1 MATKEMAPDQIAAL
15 VDRKIRTA
23 VGIDSSK
30 LSEERTR
37 VLKYYDGT
45 LPKPQ
50 HSGQASYVSND
61 VYDAVESMKADLL
74 ETFGGGQDIVKF
86 SPQNAKDVE
95 PCRIATEYVSYL
107 IYRKNPGYFIFHD
120 VIDDGLK
127 ARIGVVKVYWQD
139 EKEYQDE
146 EFEGLDEE
154 TVQGLVAQDDIDEL
168 EAEHQ
173 GDGTFA
179 GKLSRVSADNS
190 SVRIDPVAPE
200 EFFAEPQASNSARL
214 DEYFHGQRTPLT
226 KTEMKAQ
233 GLDTSKLKGL
243 KPDADDK
250 VDGDIEKD
258 TRFQKIDSGS
268 ISSDNEDKEED
279 RPFTVYECYVRFTKV
294 KGDKARL
301 YKVVMV
307 QKTVLLCEE
316 VSRSPF
322 KVFVPLRSAHNFWGN
337 SFSAKV
343 IPTQNARTIL
353 TRGILDHTT
362 ITNNPRYTVL
372 QGGLTNP
379 REMLD
384 NRLGGIVNVSRPD
397 AVAPLQQASLNPFVF
412 NTLEMLKSNKEETTG
427 TSSLAQ
433 GLNKDAISSQNSQ
446 GMVQDLVTLSKQRA
460 KVIARNFAQFLA
472 DIYIEAY
479 TLVIEHD
486 DKASVFEVAGNWVD
500 VDPRTWVQRKDAQIT
515 FHLGQN
521 AADAEA
527 LRFAGMFERA
537 ATNPAL
543 ARAIGE
549 QGAYNAAVHTM
560 KLMGIKNTAD
570 FITDPKQLP
579 PPQPDPVQE
588 MEKKKLEAEVLK
600 IQSAAETAQL
610 KAEVDK
616 MKLEV
621 EVERLKAEMANL
633 KLENTLKLAESHR
646 KDMQVANEID
656 VSQRE
661 LDIVEAAPS
670 IEPAKAI
677 VSANS

>member
-30 LSEERTR
+30 LQKERER

-45 LPKPQ
+45 LPAPQ
-50 HSGQASYVSND
+50 HSGQSTYVSND
-61 VYDAVESMKADLL
+61 VYDSVEALKADLL

-95 PCRIATEYVSYL
+95 PCRIATEYVSY
-107 IYRKNPGYFIFHD
+107 IVYRKNPGYFIFHD

-127 ARIGVVKVYWQD
+127 ARIGVVKVYWHS
-139 EKEYQDE
+139 EKEFQE
-146 EFEGLDEE
+146 ETFDGLDEE

-179 GKLSRVSADNS
+179 GKLSRIAADRS
-190 SVRIDPVAPE
+190 HVRIDPVAPE

-214 DEYFHGQRTPLT
+214 DEYFHGQRTLLT
-226 KTEMKAQ
+226 KTEMQEQ
-233 GLDTSKLKGL
+233 GFDVSKLKGL
-243 KPDADDK
+243 TPDGDDK

-258 TRFQKIDSGS
+258 ARFAKIDSGS
-268 ISSDNEDKEED
+268 ISADSTSNEED
-279 RPFTVYECYVRFTKV
+279 RPFIVYECYVRFTKV

-337 SFSAKV
+337 SFAAKV
-343 IPTQNARTIL
+343 IPTQNARTVL

-362 ITNNPRYTVL
+362 MTNNPRYTVL

-384 NRLGGIVNVSRPD
+384 NRLGGIVNISRPD
-397 AVAPLQQASLNPFVF
+397 AVAPLMQSPLNPFVF
-412 NTLEMLKSNKEETTG
+412 NTLEMLKANKEETTG

-433 GLNKDAISSQNSQ
+433 GLNKDAISTQNSQ
-446 GMVQDLVTLSKQRA
+446 GMIQDLVTLSKQRA
-460 KVIARNFAQFLA
+460 KVVARNFAQFLA
-472 DIYIEAY
+472 DVYIEAY
-479 TLVIEHD
+479 TLTIEND
-486 DKASVFEVAGNWVD
+486 DKQSAFEVAGNWVD
-500 VDPRTWVQRKDAQIT
+500 IDPRTWIERKDAQIT

-537 ATNPAL
+537 AGNPAL

-549 QGAYNAAVHTM
+549 KGAYNAAVHTM
-560 KLMGIKNTAD
+560 RLMGVKNTAD
-570 FITDPKQLP
+570 FITDPQTLP
-579 PPQPDPVQE
+579 PPQPSPQE
-588 MEKKKLEAEVLK
+588 QMEMKKLELETKKIEADLQKAATEAQLRIKEMELEMARMEHERATLGIETQLK
-600 IQSAAETAQL
+600 I
-610 KAEVDK
+610 
-616 MKLEV
+616 
-621 EVERLKAEMANL
+621 
-633 KLENTLKLAESHR
+633 AESHR

-656 VSQRE
+656 VAQRE
-661 LDIVEAAPS
+661 LDIAEAAPS

>member
-1 MATKEMAPDQIAAL
+1 MNKKEMAPDQIAAL

-30 LSEERTR
+30 LQKERER

-45 LPKPQ
+45 LPAPQ
-50 HSGQASYVSND
+50 HSGQSTYVSND
-61 VYDAVESMKADLL
+61 VYDSVESMKADLL

-86 SPQNAKDVE
+86 SPQNSKDVE
-95 PCRIATEYVSYL
+95 PCRIATEYVSYI
-107 IYRKNPGYFIFHD
+107 IYRQNPGYFIFHD

-127 ARIGVVKVYWQD
+127 ARIGVVKVYWQS
-139 EKEYQDE
+139 EKEFQE
-146 EFEGLDEE
+146 ETFDGLDEE

-173 GDGTFA
+173 GDGSFS
-179 GKLSRVSADNS
+179 GKLSRVSADRS

-214 DEYFHGQRTPLT
+214 DEYFHGQRTLLT

-233 GLDTSKLKGL
+233 GFDVSKLKGL
-243 KPDADDK
+243 SPDGDDK
-250 VDGDIEKD
+250 VDGDVEKD
-258 TRFQKIDSGS
+258 TRFAKIDSGS
-268 ISSDNEDKEED
+268 ISSDNEDIEED
-279 RPFTVYECYVRFTKV
+279 RPFVVYECYVRFTKV
-294 KGDKARL
+294 KGDRARL
-301 YKVVMV
+301 YKVVLV

-337 SFSAKV
+337 SFAAKV
-343 IPTQNARTIL
+343 IPTQNARTVL

-362 ITNNPRYTVL
+362 MTNNPRYTVL

-384 NRLGGIVNVSRPD
+384 NRLGGIVNISRPD
-397 AVAPLQQASLNPFVF
+397 AVAPLMQASLNPFVF
-412 NTLEMLKSNKEETTG
+412 NTLEMLKANKEETTG

-433 GLNKDAISSQNSQ
+433 GLNKDAISTQNSQ

-472 DIYIEAY
+472 DVYIEAY
-479 TLVIEHD
+479 TLTIEND
-486 DKASVFEVAGNWVD
+486 DKQSAFEVAGNWVD
-500 VDPRTWVQRKDAQIT
+500 IDPRTWVERKDAQIT

-527 LRFAGMFERA
+527 MRFAGMFERA
-537 ATNPAL
+537 AGNPAL
-543 ARAIGE
+543 ARAIG
-549 QGAYNAAVHTM
+549 QKGAYNAAIHTM
-560 KLMGIKNTAD
+560 KLMGVKNTAD
-570 FITDPKQLP
+570 FITDPETLP
-579 PPQPDPVQE
+579 PPEPSPQE
-588 MEKKKLEAEVLK
+588 QMELKKLELEVKKLEASTQ
-600 IQSAAETAQL
+600 IAEL
-610 KAEVDK
+610 KAQVD
-616 MKLEV
+616 MAKLQAEN
-621 EVERLKAEMANL
+621 ERLKAEVANIQ
-633 KLENTLKLAESHR
+633 LENFLKLADNHR
-646 KDMQVANEID
+646 KDMQIANEID

-661 LDIVEAAPS
+661 LDIVEAAPAV
-670 IEPAKAI
+670 EPAKAI
-677 VSANS
+677 VSPNS